1 MADILRLIARMF
13 AVALGFFTACIA
25 AGAAFVFLARLVV
38 PSDFGRIDELEL
50 TVALVVGILGV
61 SSLFAR
67 AMLLPAL
74 AVIAVFEFLRLRD
87 WLSYALAGAVI
98 ALVVTGFPMAA
109 GFTDAAGAAI
119 DPARMIAIHM
129 TCGIIGASIYWL
141 FTGRNAGRWLPSER
155 ARTATPVTPP
165 NTGPHNIP

>member
-13 AVALGFFTACIA
+13 AVALGFFAACIA

-87 WLSYALAGAVI
+87 WLSHALAGGLL
-98 ALVVTGFPMAA
+98 ALAA
-109 GFTDAAGAAI
+109 ATLPLADTAAANAGN
-119 DPARMIAIHM
+119 PAWDIAIRVA
-129 TCGIIGASIYWL
+129 CGIIGATLYWMVA
-141 FTGRNAGRWLPSER
+141 GRNAGRWLPSER
-155 ARTATPVTPP
+155 ARS
-165 NTGPHNIP
+165 GPAADIED

>member
-1 MADILRLIARMF
+1 
-13 AVALGFFTACIA
+13 
-25 AGAAFVFLARLVV
+25 V
-38 PSDFGRIDELEL
+38 PDDFGRFSELEL
-50 TVALVVGILGV
+50 TVTLVVGVFGV
-61 SSLFAR
+61 ASLFAR
-67 AMLLPAL
+67 AVLLPAF
-74 AVIAVFEFLRLRD
+74 AVIAVFEFWRQRD

-98 ALVVTGFPMAA
+98 ALMVTGFPMAA